1 MPSEKL
7 GPSAEMQHKDKLK
20 SAITKIGTARGR
32 TWAAS
37 VDAPMM
43 KHLPGKPRKQWSAL
57 ANKVITVIPERKFR
71 FISKDAFAVAAS
83 GAYARAYGQQRYRGS
98 VYRTH
103 VPSEPKNQPVLPG
116 FTPGAKAMLSHFVQS
131 YAAECGTYARL
142 ANARPKEGKL
152 PPRING
158 KLMELGIEIADSKIF
173 DASNVSKSMVI
184 ASEKKVAKKK
194 KGEKEGAG
202 EAGAKAT
209 KGKATEAKKA
219 SAPKKPKKAKS
230 APAPME
236 EDD

>member
-7 GPSAEMQHKDKLK
+7 GPSAEMIHKDKLK

-32 TWAAS
+32 TWGAS

-43 KHLPGKPRKQWSAL
+43 KHMPGNPRKQWSAL
-57 ANKVITVIPERKFR
+57 AGKVITVVPERKFR

-103 VPSEPKNQPVLPG
+103 VPSEPKTQPVLPG

-158 KLMELGIEIADSKIF
+158 KLMQLGIEIADSKIF

-194 KGEKEGAG
+194 TKEKDYPADG
-202 EAGAKAT
+202 T
-209 KGKATEAKKA
+209 GKAAKRKAAEAKKA

-230 APAPME
+230 ASAPME

>member
-202 EAGAKAT
+202 EAGDKAT

>member
-1 MPSEKL
+1 MSKPL
-7 GPSAEMQHKDKLK
+7 GPSAEMIHKDKLK

-43 KHLPGKPRKQWSAL
+43 KHLPGRPRKQWSAL
-57 ANKVITVIPERKFR
+57 ANKVIEVIPERKFR

-103 VPSEPKNQPVLPG
+103 VPSEPKTQPVLPG

-142 ANARPKEGKL
+142 ANARPEEGKL

-158 KLMELGIEIADSKIF
+158 KLMQLGIEIADSKIF

-194 KGEKEGAG
+194 KKEKDFPADGSG
-202 EAGAKAT
+202 KAT
-209 KGKATEAKKA
+209 KRKAAEAKKA

-230 APAPME
+230 ASAPME

>member
-7 GPSAEMQHKDKLK
+7 GPSAEMIHKDKLK

-57 ANKVITVIPERKFR
+57 AGKVITVVPERKFR

-103 VPSEPKNQPVLPG
+103 VPSEPKTQPVLPG

-158 KLMELGIEIADSKIF
+158 KLMQLGIEIADSKIF

-202 EAGAKAT
+202 EAEGKAT
-209 KGKATEAKKA
+209 KRKAVEAKKA
-219 SAPKKPKKAKS
+219 SAPKKAKKAKS
-230 APAPME
+230 ASAPME

>member
-1 MPSEKL
+1 MSKPL
-7 GPSAEMQHKDKLK
+7 GPSAEMIHKDKLK

-43 KHLPGKPRKQWSAL
+43 KHLPGRPRKQWSAL
-57 ANKVITVIPERKFR
+57 ANKVIEVIPERKFR

-103 VPSEPKNQPVLPG
+103 VPSEPKTQPVLPG

-142 ANARPKEGKL
+142 GNARPKEGKL

-158 KLMELGIEIADSKIF
+158 KLMQLGIEIADSKIF

-194 KGEKEGAG
+194 KKEKDSPADGSG
-202 EAGAKAT
+202 KAT
-209 KGKATEAKKA
+209 KPKAAGAKKA

-230 APAPME
+230 ASAPME

>member
-7 GPSAEMQHKDKLK
+7 GPSAEMLHKIKLK
-20 SAITKIGTARGR
+20 SAITKVGSARGR

-43 KHLPGKPRKQWSAL
+43 KHMPGKARKQWSAL
-57 ANKVITVIPERKFR
+57 AGKVITVVPERKFR

-103 VPSEPKNQPVLPG
+103 VPSEPKTQPVLPG

-158 KLMELGIEIADSKIF
+158 KLMQLGIEIADSKIF

-184 ASEKKVAKKK
+184 ASEKKVAKKDSK
-194 KGEKEGAG
+194 TDGAVKAEG
-202 EAGAKAT
+202 KAT
-209 KGKATEAKKA
+209 KRKATEAKK
-219 SAPKKPKKAKS
+219 STTPKKPKKAKS
-230 APAPME
+230 ASAPME